1 MQASRDNDQVI
12 FIQYVDTYSR
22 IASVTGSGESAM
34 ITTLINE
41 HLINLDL
48 KATRKEEVFTEM
60 ARLLASQGKVSD
72 EQAFIKDL
80 WAREELGN
88 TGFEEGVAL
97 PHAKSAAVCNPAV
110 AIGISRNGI
119 EYGAEDGKP
128 SHIFFMIASP
138 DGGANHHIEVL
149 AELSGKLIEEGF
161 IAKLL
166 AAKTPAD
173 ALALLLAK
181 KEEQSAAPTTSKGFI
196 IGVTGCPAG
205 IAHTYLAAESLERAA
220 RELGYEVKVET
231 NGSIGV
237 KNSPTAD
244 EIARASAIVVA
255 CDKQVDM
262 ARFAGKPLI
271 KTGVKAPIKDGK
283 GLIEQAL
290 KAPAYVADKDEK
302 KGDEKRAS
310 GGSSD
315 LYRYLMNGVSH
326 MIPFVVTG
334 GLLIALSLAIGG
346 NPTPSGMQ
354 IPEGS
359 MWNQILNVGVAA
371 FTLMIPILAGYIAYA
386 IGDRP
391 ALAPG
396 FIGGWIAN
404 NGSFYGADAGTG
416 FIGAIIAGLLVGYL
430 VRWIATRQYHKMV
443 QPLVPIL
450 IAPIV
455 GSLFIAA
462 VFIFIIG
469 APIADMMTGLNAMLL
484 SMSGGSL
491 VLLGIVLGGM
501 AGFDMGGPVNK
512 VAFLFSVGMI
522 ASGQTQFM
530 GAMACAIPAAPLG
543 MSLAT
548 VLGRKL
554 GIFDESEIEAGKA
567 AGAMGLVGISE
578 GAIPFAA
585 RDPLAVIPAN
595 VLGSMTAAVMAFL
608 FGITNSVAHGGPIV
622 ALLGAVN
629 KPLLAL
635 LCMIC
640 GAIVTGVVAVALKK
654 LRVKKSDEVT
664 LAKAA

>member
-1 MQASRDNDQVI
+1 
-12 FIQYVDTYSR
+12 
-22 IASVTGSGESAM
+22 M

-60 ARLLASQGKVSD
+60 ARLLASQGRVSD

-97 PHAKSAAVCNPAV
+97 PHAKSAAVSNPAV

-128 SHIFFMIASP
+128 SHLFFMIASP

-166 AAKTPAD
+166 AAKSPAD

-244 EIARASAIVVA
+244 EIARATAIVVA

-290 KAPAYVADKDEK
+290 KAPAYVAGKEDK
-302 KGDEKRAS
+302 KGEEKS
-310 GGSSD
+310 TGGSSD

-334 GLLIALSLAIGG
+334 GLLIALALAIGG

-595 VLGSMTAAVMAFL
+595 ILGSMTAAVMAFL

-654 LRVKKSDEVT
+654 LRVKKSDEMT

>member
-1 MQASRDNDQVI
+1 
-12 FIQYVDTYSR
+12 
-22 IASVTGSGESAM
+22 M

-149 AELSGKLIEEGF
+149 AELSAKLIEEGF
-161 IAKLL
+161 IDALL
-166 AAKTPAD
+166 AARTPAD

-220 RELGYEVKVET
+220 KELGYEVKVET

-244 EIARASAIVVA
+244 EIARAAAIVVA

-290 KAPAYVADKDEK
+290 KAPAYVAGKEDK
-302 KGDEKRAS
+302 KGEEKSA

-554 GIFDESEIEAGKA
+554 GIFDASEIEAGKA

-595 VLGSMTAAVMAFL
+595 ILGSMTAAVMAFL

-654 LRVKKSDEVT
+654 LRVKKNDEVT

>member
-1 MQASRDNDQVI
+1 
-12 FIQYVDTYSR
+12 
-22 IASVTGSGESAM
+22 M

-60 ARLLASQGKVSD
+60 ARLLVAQGKVSD
-72 EQAFIKDL
+72 EQQFVKDL
-80 WAREELGN
+80 WAREELDN

-97 PHAKSAAVCNPAV
+97 PHAKSAAVSTPAV

-119 EYGAEDGKP
+119 DYGAEDGKP
-128 SHIFFMIASP
+128 SKLFFMIASP
-138 DGGANHHIEVL
+138 AGGANHHIEVL

-166 AAKTPAD
+166 AANTPAD

-181 KEEQSAAPTTSKGFI
+181 KEEQSEAPTTSKGFI

-244 EIARASAIVVA
+244 EIARATAIVVA

-585 RDPLAVIPAN
+585 CDPLAVIPAN
-595 VLGSMTAAVMAFL
+595 ILGSMTAAVMAFL

>member
-1 MQASRDNDQVI
+1 
-12 FIQYVDTYSR
+12 
-22 IASVTGSGESAM
+22 M

-166 AAKTPAD
+166 AANTPAD

-181 KEEQSAAPTTSKGFI
+181 KEEQSAAPTTNKGFI

-220 RELGYEVKVET
+220 KELGYEVKVET

-244 EIARASAIVVA
+244 EIARATAIVVA

-290 KAPAYVADKDEK
+290 KAPAYVAGKEDK
-302 KGDEKRAS
+302 KGEEKSA

-554 GIFDESEIEAGKA
+554 GIFDASEIEAGKA

-595 VLGSMTAAVMAFL
+595 ILGSMTAAVMAFL

>member
-1 MQASRDNDQVI
+1 
-12 FIQYVDTYSR
+12 
-22 IASVTGSGESAM
+22 M

-60 ARLLASQGKVSD
+60 ARLLASQGKVSN

-161 IAKLL
+161 IDALL

-181 KEEQSAAPTTSKGFI
+181 KEEAAAAPAANKGLI

-220 RELGYEVKVET
+220 KELGYEVKVET

-244 EIARASAIVVA
+244 EIARATAIVVA

>member
-1 MQASRDNDQVI
+1 MSRDNDQVI

-244 EIARASAIVVA
+244 EIARATAIVVA

-290 KAPAYVADKDEK
+290 KAPAYVAGKEDK
-302 KGDEKRAS
+302 KGEEKSA

-334 GLLIALSLAIGG
+334 GLLIALALAIGG

-554 GIFDESEIEAGKA
+554 GIFDASEIEAGKA

-595 VLGSMTAAVMAFL
+595 ILGSMTAAVMAFL

-635 LCMIC
+635 LCMVC

>member
-1 MQASRDNDQVI
+1 
-12 FIQYVDTYSR
+12 
-22 IASVTGSGESAM
+22 M

-149 AELSGKLIEEGF
+149 AELSAKLIEEGF
-161 IAKLL
+161 IDALL

-181 KEEQSAAPTTSKGFI
+181 KEEAAAAPAANKGLI

-220 RELGYEVKVET
+220 KELGYEVKVET

-244 EIARASAIVVA
+244 EIARAAAIVVA

>member
-1 MQASRDNDQVI
+1 
-12 FIQYVDTYSR
+12 
-22 IASVTGSGESAM
+22 M

-166 AAKTPAD
+166 AVKTPAD

-181 KEEQSAAPTTSKGFI
+181 KEEQSTAPTTSKGFI

-244 EIARASAIVVA
+244 EIARATAIVVA

-290 KAPAYVADKDEK
+290 KAPAYVAGKEDK
-302 KGDEKRAS
+302 KGEEKSA

-334 GLLIALSLAIGG
+334 GLLIALALAIGG

-554 GIFDESEIEAGKA
+554 GIFDASEIEAGKA

-595 VLGSMTAAVMAFL
+595 ILGSMTAAVMAFL

-635 LCMIC
+635 LCMVC

>member
-1 MQASRDNDQVI
+1 
-12 FIQYVDTYSR
+12 
-22 IASVTGSGESAM
+22 M

-60 ARLLASQGKVSD
+60 ARLLVAQGKVSD
-72 EQAFIKDL
+72 EQQFVKDL
-80 WAREELGN
+80 WAREELDN

-97 PHAKSAAVCNPAV
+97 PHAKSAAVSTPAV

-119 EYGAEDGKP
+119 DYGAEDGKP
-128 SHIFFMIASP
+128 SKLFFMIASP
-138 DGGANHHIEVL
+138 AGGANHHIEVL
-149 AELSGKLIEEGF
+149 AELSAKLIEEGF
-161 IAKLL
+161 IDALL

-181 KEEQSAAPTTSKGFI
+181 KEEQSEAPTTSKGFI

-220 RELGYEVKVET
+220 KELGYEVKVET

-271 KTGVKAPIKDGK
+271 KTGVKSPIKDGK

-290 KAPAYVADKDEK
+290 TAPAYVADKDEK

>member
-1 MQASRDNDQVI
+1 
-12 FIQYVDTYSR
+12 
-22 IASVTGSGESAM
+22 M

-166 AAKTPAD
+166 AANTPAD

-220 RELGYEVKVET
+220 KELGYEVKVET

>member
-1 MQASRDNDQVI
+1 
-12 FIQYVDTYSR
+12 
-22 IASVTGSGESAM
+22 M

-220 RELGYEVKVET
+220 KELGYEVKVET

-244 EIARASAIVVA
+244 EIARATAIVVA

-290 KAPAYVADKDEK
+290 KAPAYVAGKEDK
-302 KGDEKRAS
+302 KGEEKS
-310 GGSSD
+310 TGGSSD

-334 GLLIALSLAIGG
+334 GLLIALALAIGG

-554 GIFDESEIEAGKA
+554 GIFDASEIEAGKA

-595 VLGSMTAAVMAFL
+595 ILGSMTAAVMAFL

>member
-1 MQASRDNDQVI
+1 
-12 FIQYVDTYSR
+12 
-22 IASVTGSGESAM
+22 M

-60 ARLLASQGKVSD
+60 ARLLASQGKVND

-119 EYGAEDGKP
+119 DYGAEDGKP

-166 AAKTPAD
+166 AANTPAD

-181 KEEQSAAPTTSKGFI
+181 KEEQSEAPTTSKGFI

-244 EIARASAIVVA
+244 EIARATAIVVA

-302 KGDEKRAS
+302 KGDEKRAN

-554 GIFDESEIEAGKA
+554 GIFDASEIEAGKA

-654 LRVKKSDEVT
+654 LWVKKSDEVT

>member
-1 MQASRDNDQVI
+1 
-12 FIQYVDTYSR
+12 
-22 IASVTGSGESAM
+22 M

-48 KATRKEEVFTEM
+48 KATRKEEVFSEM
-60 ARLLASQGKVSD
+60 ARLLVAQGKVSD
-72 EQAFIKDL
+72 EQQFIKDL
-80 WAREELGN
+80 WAREELDN

-97 PHAKSAAVCNPAV
+97 PHAKSAAVSTPAV
-110 AIGISRNGI
+110 AIGISRAGI
-119 EYGAEDGKP
+119 DYGAEDGKP
-128 SHIFFMIASP
+128 SRLFFMIASP
-138 DGGANHHIEVL
+138 AGGANHHIEVL
-149 AELSGKLIEEGF
+149 AELSAKLIEEGF

-166 AAKTPAD
+166 AAKTSAE
-173 ALALLLAK
+173 ALALLLER
-181 KEEQSAAPTTSKGFI
+181 KEEQAAPAADKGFI

-220 RELGYEVKVET
+220 KELGYEVKVET

-237 KNSPTAD
+237 KNSPTAA

-262 ARFAGKPLI
+262 ARFNGKPLI

-290 KAPAYVADKDEK
+290 KAPAYVADKEDK
-302 KGDEKRAS
+302 KGEEQSA

-334 GLLIALSLAIGG
+334 GLLIALALAIGG
-346 NPTPSGMQ
+346 DPTPSGMQ
-354 IPEGS
+354 IPAGS

-430 VRWIATRQYHKMV
+430 VRWIATRHYHKMV

-554 GIFDESEIEAGKA
+554 GIFDASEIEAGKA

-595 VLGSMTAAVMAFL
+595 ILGSMTAAVMAFL

-640 GAIVTGVVAVALKK
+640 GAIVTGVTAVALKK
-654 LRVKKSDEVT
+654 LRVKKTDEVQ

>member
-1 MQASRDNDQVI
+1 
-12 FIQYVDTYSR
+12 
-22 IASVTGSGESAM
+22 M

-60 ARLLASQGKVSD
+60 ACLLASQGKVSD

-128 SHIFFMIASP
+128 SHLFFMIASP

-244 EIARASAIVVA
+244 EIARATAIVVA

-290 KAPAYVADKDEK
+290 KAPTYVAGKEDK
-302 KGDEKRAS
+302 KGEEKS
-310 GGSSD
+310 TGGSSD

-334 GLLIALSLAIGG
+334 GLLIALALAIGG

-430 VRWIATRQYHKMV
+430 VRWIATRHYHKMV

-554 GIFDESEIEAGKA
+554 GIFDASEIEAGKA

-635 LCMIC
+635 LCMVC

>member
-1 MQASRDNDQVI
+1 
-12 FIQYVDTYSR
+12 
-22 IASVTGSGESAM
+22 M
-34 ITTLINE
+34 ITTLINRQ
-41 HLINLDL
+41 LICLDL
-48 KATRKEEVFTEM
+48 AAGSKEEVFTEM
-60 ARLLASQGKVSD
+60 ARMLKEQGKIGD
-72 EQAFIKDL
+72 EQQFVADL
-80 WAREELGN
+80 WAREELDN
-88 TGFEEGVAL
+88 TGFEEGIAL
-97 PHAKSAAVCNPAV
+97 PHAKSGAVITPAV
-110 AIGISRNGI
+110 AIGISRQGI
-119 EYGAEDGKP
+119 DYGAEDGQP
-128 SHIFFMIASP
+128 SRLFFMIASP
-138 DGGANHHIEVL
+138 AGGANHHIEVL
-149 AELSGKLIEEGF
+149 AELSSKLIEPGF
-161 IAKLL
+161 VERLMQAKD
-166 AAKTPAD
+166 TD
-173 ALALLLAK
+173 QALALLLAEK
-181 KEEQSAAPTTSKGFI
+181 QEQATGSTDQGFL

-205 IAHTYLAAESLERAA
+205 VAHTYLAAECLEKAA
-220 RELGYEVKVET
+220 AELGYAIKVET

-237 KNSPTAD
+237 KNAPSTE
-244 EIARASAIVVA
+244 EIARASAIIVA
-255 CDKQVDM
+255 CDKQVDLD
-262 ARFAGKPLI
+262 RFAGKPLV

-290 KAPAYVADKDEK
+290 KAPAHVAGGTKKSEEK
-302 KGDEKRAS
+302 S
-310 GGSSD
+310 SSGSSD

-334 GLLIALSLAIGG
+334 GLLIALALAIGG
-346 NPTPSGMQ
+346 VPTPAGMQ

-430 VRWIATRQYHKMV
+430 VRWIATRSYHKMV

-469 APIADMMTGLNAMLL
+469 APIADMMTGLNALLL

-530 GAMACAIPAAPLG
+530 GAMACAIPVAPLG
-543 MSLAT
+543 MGIAT

-554 GIFDESEIEAGKA
+554 GIFDKSEIEAGKA

-595 VLGSMTAAVMAFL
+595 VLGSMVAAVMAFL

-622 ALLGAVN
+622 ALLGAMN

-635 LCMIC
+635 LCM
-640 GAIVTGVVAVALKK
+640 VTGAVITGITAVALKK
-654 LRVKKSDEVT
+654 LRLKKSQEVA

>member
-1 MQASRDNDQVI
+1 
-12 FIQYVDTYSR
+12 
-22 IASVTGSGESAM
+22 M

-60 ARLLASQGKVSD
+60 ARLLASQGKVSN

-220 RELGYEVKVET
+220 KELGYEVKVET

-244 EIARASAIVVA
+244 EIARATAIVVA

-654 LRVKKSDEVT
+654 LRVKKE
-664 LAKAA
+664 

>member
-1 MQASRDNDQVI
+1 
-12 FIQYVDTYSR
+12 
-22 IASVTGSGESAM
+22 M

-119 EYGAEDGKP
+119 DYGAEDGKP

-220 RELGYEVKVET
+220 KELGYEVKVET

-244 EIARASAIVVA
+244 EIARATAIVVA

-290 KAPAYVADKDEK
+290 KAPAYVAGKEDK
-302 KGDEKRAS
+302 KGEEKSA

-334 GLLIALSLAIGG
+334 GLLIALALAIGG

-595 VLGSMTAAVMAFL
+595 ILGSMTAAVMAFL

-635 LCMIC
+635 LCMVC

-654 LRVKKSDEVT
+654 LRVKKSDEIT

>member
-1 MQASRDNDQVI
+1 
-12 FIQYVDTYSR
+12 
-22 IASVTGSGESAM
+22 M

-166 AAKTPAD
+166 AANTPAD

-262 ARFAGKPLI
+262 ARFNGKPLI

-290 KAPAYVADKDEK
+290 KAPAYVAGKEDTKGEEK
-302 KGDEKRAS
+302 SS

-334 GLLIALSLAIGG
+334 GLLIALALAIGG

-554 GIFDESEIEAGKA
+554 GIFDASEIEAGKA

-595 VLGSMTAAVMAFL
+595 ILGSMTAAVMAFL

-635 LCMIC
+635 LCMVC

>member
-1 MQASRDNDQVI
+1 
-12 FIQYVDTYSR
+12 
-22 IASVTGSGESAM
+22 M

-166 AAKTPAD
+166 AANTPAD

-220 RELGYEVKVET
+220 KELGYEVKVET

-244 EIARASAIVVA
+244 EIARATAIVVA

-595 VLGSMTAAVMAFL
+595 ILGSITAAVMAFL

-654 LRVKKSDEVT
+654 LRVKKSDEIT

>member
-1 MQASRDNDQVI
+1 
-12 FIQYVDTYSR
+12 
-22 IASVTGSGESAM
+22 M

-119 EYGAEDGKP
+119 DYGAEDGKP

-166 AAKTPAD
+166 AVKTPAD

-220 RELGYEVKVET
+220 KELGYEVKVET

-262 ARFAGKPLI
+262 ARFNGKPLI

-290 KAPAYVADKDEK
+290 KAQAYVAGKEDK
-302 KGDEKRAS
+302 KGEEKSA

-334 GLLIALSLAIGG
+334 GLLIALALAIGG

-554 GIFDESEIEAGKA
+554 GIFDASEIEAGKA

-595 VLGSMTAAVMAFL
+595 ILGSMTAAVMAFL

>member
-1 MQASRDNDQVI
+1 
-12 FIQYVDTYSR
+12 
-22 IASVTGSGESAM
+22 M

-41 HLINLDL
+41 QLIALDL
-48 KATRKEEVFTEM
+48 KASRKEEVFSEM
-60 ARLLASQGKVSD
+60 TRLLVVQGKVSD
-72 EQAFIKDL
+72 EQQFIKDL
-80 WAREELGN
+80 WAREELDN

-97 PHAKSAAVCNPAV
+97 PHAKSAAVSTPAV
-110 AIGISRNGI
+110 AIGISRSGI
-119 EYGAEDGKP
+119 DYGAEDGKP
-128 SHIFFMIASP
+128 SRLFFMIASP
-138 DGGANHHIEVL
+138 AGGANHHIEVL
-149 AELSGKLIEEGF
+149 AELSAKLIEEGF
-161 IAKLL
+161 IDALL
-166 AAKTPAD
+166 AAKSPAA
-173 ALALLLAK
+173 ALALLLEK
-181 KEEQSAAPTTSKGFI
+181 REEQAAPAADKGLI

-220 RELGYEVKVET
+220 KELGFEVKVET

-237 KNSPTAD
+237 KNSPTAA

-262 ARFAGKPLI
+262 ARFNGKPLI

-290 KAPAYVADKDEK
+290 KAPAYVADKDERK
-302 KGDEKRAS
+302 SEEKSA

-334 GLLIALSLAIGG
+334 GLLIALALAIGG
-346 NPTPSGMQ
+346 DPTPSGMQ

-430 VRWIATRQYHKMV
+430 VRWIATRHYHKMV

-554 GIFDESEIEAGKA
+554 GIFDASEIEAGKA

-654 LRVKKSDEVT
+654 LRVKKTDQVE

>member
-1 MQASRDNDQVI
+1 
-12 FIQYVDTYSR
+12 
-22 IASVTGSGESAM
+22 M

-60 ARLLASQGKVSD
+60 ARLLASQGRVSD

-97 PHAKSAAVCNPAV
+97 PHAKSAAVSNPAV

-128 SHIFFMIASP
+128 SHLFFMIASP

-166 AAKTPAD
+166 AAKSPAD

-244 EIARASAIVVA
+244 EIARATAIVVA

-290 KAPAYVADKDEK
+290 KAPAYVAGKEDK
-302 KGDEKRAS
+302 KGEEKSAG

-334 GLLIALSLAIGG
+334 GLLIALALAIGG

-430 VRWIATRQYHKMV
+430 VRWIATRHYHKMV

-554 GIFDESEIEAGKA
+554 GIFDASEIEAGKA

-595 VLGSMTAAVMAFL
+595 ILGSMTAAVMAFL

-635 LCMIC
+635 LCMVC

-654 LRVKKSDEVT
+654 LRIKKSDEVT

>member
-1 MQASRDNDQVI
+1 
-12 FIQYVDTYSR
+12 
-22 IASVTGSGESAM
+22 M

-60 ARLLASQGKVSD
+60 ARLLVAQGKVSD
-72 EQAFIKDL
+72 EQQFVNDL
-80 WAREELGN
+80 WAREELDN

-97 PHAKSAAVCNPAV
+97 PHAKSAAVSTPAV

-119 EYGAEDGKP
+119 DYGAEDGKP
-128 SHIFFMIASP
+128 SKLFFMIASP
-138 DGGANHHIEVL
+138 AGGANHHIEVL
-149 AELSGKLIEEGF
+149 AELSAKLIEEGF
-161 IAKLL
+161 IDALL

-181 KEEQSAAPTTSKGFI
+181 KEEEAAAPAANKGLI

-220 RELGYEVKVET
+220 KELGYEVKVET

-244 EIARASAIVVA
+244 EIARAAAIVVA

-302 KGDEKRAS
+302 KGDEKRAN

>member
-1 MQASRDNDQVI
+1 
-12 FIQYVDTYSR
+12 
-22 IASVTGSGESAM
+22 M

-41 HLINLDL
+41 QLIALDL
-48 KATRKEEVFTEM
+48 KASHKEEVFSEM
-60 ARLLASQGKVSD
+60 TRLLVAQGKVSD
-72 EQAFIKDL
+72 EQQFIKDL
-80 WAREELGN
+80 WAREELDN

-97 PHAKSAAVCNPAV
+97 PHAKSAAVSTPAV
-110 AIGISRNGI
+110 AIGISRSGI
-119 EYGAEDGKP
+119 DYGAEDGKP
-128 SHIFFMIASP
+128 SRLFFMIASP
-138 DGGANHHIEVL
+138 AGGANHHIEVL
-149 AELSGKLIEEGF
+149 AELSAKLIEEGF
-161 IAKLL
+161 IDALL
-166 AAKTPAD
+166 AAKSPTA
-173 ALALLLAK
+173 ALALLLEK
-181 KEEQSAAPTTSKGFI
+181 REEQAAPAADKGLI

-220 RELGYEVKVET
+220 KELGFEVKVET

-237 KNSPTAD
+237 KNSPTAA

-262 ARFAGKPLI
+262 ARFNGKPLI

-290 KAPAYVADKDEK
+290 KAPAYVADKDERK
-302 KGDEKRAS
+302 SEEKSA

-334 GLLIALSLAIGG
+334 GLLIALALAIGG
-346 NPTPSGMQ
+346 DPTPSGMQ
-354 IPEGS
+354 IPAGS

-430 VRWIATRQYHKMV
+430 VRWIATRHYHKMV

-554 GIFDESEIEAGKA
+554 GIFDASEIEAGKA

-654 LRVKKSDEVT
+654 LRVKKTDQVE